1 MTRRALPLMLVLIAF
16 VLALSACGGGSTASS
31 TTPATTGGGGAGG
44 GSTVKISADP
54 SGALK
59 DEQTDVSA
67 TAGSISIYFT
77 NMSSL
82 PHDVT
87 IEGNGASGATDQ
99 ITDSTT
105 STTVDLEPGTYT
117 FFCSV
122 DGHRAAGMEGTLTVH
137 YQVTDCYLASVL
149 IDLQHLGR
157 SRVIASYLIPGD
169 E

>member
-1 MTRRALPLMLVLIAF
+1 MTRRALPLVLVLAAL
-16 VLALSACGGGSTASS
+16 VLALSACGGGSSSSS
-31 TTPATTGGGGAGG
+31 TTPATTGGGGGGG

-59 DEQTDVSA
+59 YEQTDVSA
-67 TAGSISIYFT
+67 TAGSITIDFT

-122 DGHRAAGMEGTLTVH
+122 DGHRAAGMEGTLTVN
-137 YQVTDCYLASVL
+137 
-149 IDLQHLGR
+149 
-157 SRVIASYLIPGD
+157 
-169 E
+169 

>member
-1 MTRRALPLMLVLIAF
+1 MTRRALPLVLVLAAL
-16 VLALSACGGGSTASS
+16 VLALSACGGGSSSSS
-31 TTPATTGGGGAGG
+31 TTPATTGGGGGEG

-59 DEQTDVSA
+59 YEQTDVSA
-67 TAGSISIYFT
+67 TAGSITIDFT

-122 DGHRAAGMEGTLTVH
+122 DGHRAAGMEGTLTVK
-137 YQVTDCYLASVL
+137 
-149 IDLQHLGR
+149 
-157 SRVIASYLIPGD
+157 
-169 E
+169 

>member
-1 MTRRALPLMLVLIAF
+1 MTRRALPLVLVLAAF
-16 VLALSACGGGSTASS
+16 VLALSACGGGTSSSS
-31 TTPATTGGGGAGG
+31 TTPATTGGGGGGG
-44 GSTVKISADP
+44 GSTVQISADP

-59 DEQTDVSA
+59 FEQTDVSA
-67 TAGSISIYFT
+67 TAGSITIDFT
-77 NMSSL
+77 NMSSV

-122 DGHRAAGMEGTLTVH
+122 DGHRAAGMEGTLTVK
-137 YQVTDCYLASVL
+137 
-149 IDLQHLGR
+149 
-157 SRVIASYLIPGD
+157 
-169 E
+169 

>member
-1 MTRRALPLMLVLIAF
+1 MTRRAIPLLFVLAAS
-16 VLALSACGGGSTASS
+16 VLALSACGGGSSSSS
-31 TTPATTGGGGAGG
+31 TTPAATGAGG
-44 GSTVKISADP
+44 GGGGSSTVKISADP

-59 DEQTDVSA
+59 YEQTDVSA
-67 TAGSISIYFT
+67 SAGSITIDFT

-99 ITDSTT
+99 ITNSTT

-122 DGHRAAGMEGTLTVH
+122 DGHRAAGMEGTLTVN
-137 YQVTDCYLASVL
+137 
-149 IDLQHLGR
+149 
-157 SRVIASYLIPGD
+157 
-169 E
+169 

>member
-1 MTRRALPLMLVLIAF
+1 MTRRALPLVLVLAAF
-16 VLALSACGGGSTASS
+16 VLALSACGGGSSSSS
-31 TTPATTGGGGAGG
+31 TTPATTGGGGGGG

-59 DEQTDVSA
+59 YEQTDVSA
-67 TAGSISIYFT
+67 TAGSITIDFT

-105 STTVDLEPGTYT
+105 STTVDLDPGTYT

-122 DGHRAAGMEGTLTVH
+122 DGHRAAGMEGTLTVK
-137 YQVTDCYLASVL
+137 
-149 IDLQHLGR
+149 
-157 SRVIASYLIPGD
+157 
-169 E
+169 

>member
-1 MTRRALPLMLVLIAF
+1 MTRRALPLVVVLAAL
-16 VLALSACGGGSTASS
+16 VLALSACGGGSSSSS
-31 TTPATTGGGGAGG
+31 TTPATTGGGGGGG
-44 GSTVKISADP
+44 GSTVQISADP

-59 DEQTDVSA
+59 YEQTDVSA
-67 TAGSISIYFT
+67 TAGSITIDFT

-105 STTVDLEPGTYT
+105 STTVDLDPGTYT

-122 DGHRAAGMEGTLTVH
+122 DGHRAAGMEGTLTVN
-137 YQVTDCYLASVL
+137 
-149 IDLQHLGR
+149 
-157 SRVIASYLIPGD
+157 
-169 E
+169 

>member
-1 MTRRALPLMLVLIAF
+1 MLVLIAF
-16 VLALSACGGGSTASS
+16 VLALSACGGGSSSSS
-31 TTPATTGGGGAGG
+31 TTPATTGGGAAGG

-59 DEQTDVSA
+59 YEQTDVSA
-67 TAGSISIYFT
+67 TAGSITIDFT

-82 PHDVT
+82 AHDVT

-122 DGHRAAGMEGTLTVH
+122 DGHRAAGMEGTLTVN
-137 YQVTDCYLASVL
+137 
-149 IDLQHLGR
+149 
-157 SRVIASYLIPGD
+157 
-169 E
+169 

>member
-1 MTRRALPLMLVLIAF
+1 MTRRALPLVLVLTAF
-16 VLALSACGGGSTASS
+16 VFALSACGGGSSSSS
-31 TTPATTGGGGAGG
+31 TTPAATGGGGAGG

-59 DEQTDVSA
+59 YEQTDVSA
-67 TAGSISIYFT
+67 TAGSITIDFT

-105 STTVDLEPGTYT
+105 STTVDLDPGTYT

-122 DGHRAAGMEGTLTVH
+122 DGHRAAGMEGTLTVN
-137 YQVTDCYLASVL
+137 
-149 IDLQHLGR
+149 
-157 SRVIASYLIPGD
+157 
-169 E
+169 

>member
-1 MTRRALPLMLVLIAF
+1 MTRRALPLVLVLAAL
-16 VLALSACGGGSTASS
+16 VLALSACGGGSSSSS
-31 TTPATTGGGGAGG
+31 TTPATTGGGGGGG
-44 GSTVKISADP
+44 GSTIQISADP

-59 DEQTDVSA
+59 YEQNDVSA
-67 TAGSISIYFT
+67 TAGSITIDFT
-77 NMSSL
+77 NMSSV

-122 DGHRAAGMEGTLTVH
+122 DGHRAAGMEGTLTVN
-137 YQVTDCYLASVL
+137 
-149 IDLQHLGR
+149 
-157 SRVIASYLIPGD
+157 
-169 E
+169 

>member
-1 MTRRALPLMLVLIAF
+1 MTRRALPLVLVLTAF
-16 VLALSACGGGSTASS
+16 VFALSACGGGSSSSS
-31 TTPATTGGGGAGG
+31 TTPATTGGGGGGG
-44 GSTVKISADP
+44 GSTVQISADP

-59 DEQTDVSA
+59 YEQTDVSA
-67 TAGSISIYFT
+67 TAGSITIDFT

-122 DGHRAAGMEGTLTVH
+122 DGHRAAGMEGTLTVN
-137 YQVTDCYLASVL
+137 
-149 IDLQHLGR
+149 
-157 SRVIASYLIPGD
+157 
-169 E
+169 

>member
-1 MTRRALPLMLVLIAF
+1 MTRRAMPLLFVLAAS
-16 VLALSACGGGSTASS
+16 VLALSACGGGSSSSS
-31 TTPATTGGGGAGG
+31 TTPATTGGGGGG
-44 GSTVKISADP
+44 GGSSTVKISADP

-59 DEQTDVSA
+59 YEQTDVSA
-67 TAGSISIYFT
+67 TAGSITIDFT

-87 IEGNGASGATDQ
+87 IEGNGASGATDT

-122 DGHRAAGMEGTLTVH
+122 DGHRAAGMEGTLTVN
-137 YQVTDCYLASVL
+137 
-149 IDLQHLGR
+149 
-157 SRVIASYLIPGD
+157 
-169 E
+169 

>member
-1 MTRRALPLMLVLIAF
+1 MTRRALPLLLVLAAS
-16 VLALSACGGGSTASS
+16 VLALSACGGGSSSSS
-31 TTPATTGGGGAGG
+31 TTPATTGGGAAGG

-59 DEQTDVSA
+59 YEQTDVSA
-67 TAGSISIYFT
+67 TAGSITIDFT

-122 DGHRAAGMEGTLTVH
+122 DGHRAAGMEGTLTVN
-137 YQVTDCYLASVL
+137 
-149 IDLQHLGR
+149 
-157 SRVIASYLIPGD
+157 
-169 E
+169 

>member
-1 MTRRALPLMLVLIAF
+1 MTRRVLPLVLVLAAF
-16 VLALSACGGGSTASS
+16 VLALSACGGGSSSSS
-31 TTPATTGGGGAGG
+31 TTPATTGGGGGGG

-59 DEQTDVSA
+59 YEQTDVSA
-67 TAGSISIYFT
+67 TAGSITIDFT

-122 DGHRAAGMEGTLTVH
+122 DGHRAAGMEGTLTVN
-137 YQVTDCYLASVL
+137 
-149 IDLQHLGR
+149 
-157 SRVIASYLIPGD
+157 
-169 E
+169 

>member
-16 VLALSACGGGSTASS
+16 VLALSACGGGSSSSS
-31 TTPATTGGGGAGG
+31 TTPATTGGGGGGG
-44 GSTVKISADP
+44 GSTVQISADP

-59 DEQTDVSA
+59 YEQTDVSA
-67 TAGSISIYFT
+67 TAGSITIDFT

-122 DGHRAAGMEGTLTVH
+122 DGHRAAGMEGTLTVN
-137 YQVTDCYLASVL
+137 
-149 IDLQHLGR
+149 
-157 SRVIASYLIPGD
+157 
-169 E
+169 